1 MLLNRIWLGMFLIA
15 GIVAASKLIFWSD
28 TEIFKSLVDA
38 LFSAADTGFTLSLS
52 LTGILCFWMGI
63 MKIGENGGAVRGLTR
78 MVSPLFTKLFPEV
91 PKDHPANGAMMM
103 NFSANMLGL
112 DNSATPL
119 GLKAMKELQT
129 LNPSKDKATNAQIM
143 FLVLNT
149 SGLTIIPVSIF
160 ALRVESVS
168 PTSVFLPILITTFI
182 SSLFGLILVSII
194 QKINL
199 FNKIVIAYIGSLA
212 VLIAL
217 LIFYVYRHPEHSD
230 VISNV
235 GGNSIIFLVIV
246 AFMVLAMRKKV
257 NVYESFI
264 EGAKEGFNV
273 AITIIPYLVA
283 MLAAIAVFRASGS
296 LGVILEGVKT
306 AALYIGITVTEWID
320 ALPVAF
326 MKPLSGGGARGAYVE
341 VMSNFGI
348 DSMQEKIAATMQ
360 GSTETT
366 FYVLAV
372 YFGSVN
378 IKNTRYAAGAGLMC
392 DLVGIVAA
400 ILISYLFY
408 GNG

>member
-1 MLLNRIWLGMFLIA
+1 MFVIA
-15 GIVAASKLIFWSD
+15 MVVAISKLLFWQD
-28 TEIFKSLVDA
+28 LDIFKNLVDS

-63 MKIGENGGAVRGLTR
+63 MKIGENGGAINHLTKL
-78 MVSPLFTKLFPEV
+78 VSPLFSRLFPEV

-119 GLKAMKELQT
+119 GLKAMKELQS
-129 LNPSKDKATNAQIM
+129 LNPEKDRASNAQIM

-149 SGLTIIPVSIF
+149 SGLTLIPVSIF
-160 ALRVESVS
+160 ALRAESAS

-182 SSLFGLILVSII
+182 SSLFGLIFVSIR

-199 FNKIVIAYIGSLA
+199 FQPVILAYLGGVTA
-212 VLIAL
+212 FIAGL
-217 LIFYVYRHPEHSD
+217 LIYVMNNPQNSD

-235 GGNSIIFLVIV
+235 AGNFIIFFVIIV
-246 AFMVLAMRKKV
+246 FMLLAWRKKV

-264 EGAKEGFNV
+264 DGAKEGFGV
-273 AITIIPYLVA
+273 AISIIPYLVA
-283 MLAAIAVFRASGS
+283 MLAAIAVFRASGT
-296 LGVILEGVKT
+296 LDVITDGIKEVAIFFGATVLEWV
-306 AALYIGITVTEWID
+306 D

-341 VMSNFGI
+341 VMNNFGI

-378 IKNTRYAAGAGLMC
+378 IKNTRYAAGAGLLC
-392 DLVGIVAA
+392 DLVGIIAA

-408 GNG
+408 TNG